1 MKKILTLLLL
11 ISMST
16 SISLAASSF
25 GSTVKNAVK
34 QDIVNTKSAVK
45 SDVNTVK
52 NAVKQDIVNQ
62 KQAQTNT
69 AAAKKEEKIK
79 QIDTKLSDLNKE
91 LSSVKNDKSITETER
106 TLKTKT
112 LQRQIDFYN
121 NQKKALQ

>member
-25 GSTVKNAVK
+25 GS
-34 QDIVNTKSAVK
+34 
-45 SDVNTVK
+45 TVK